1 MYVLR
6 NGRNFKEGR
15 GVFCFILYSLLYI
28 YICNKIFY
36 PDVVNIANLVTLN
49 STTRSSLKVLF
60 TTTAIFLTKKKLI

>member
-1 MYVLR
+1 MEGILRRGGGYFVL
-6 NGRNFKEGR
+6 
-15 GVFCFILYSLLYI
+15 FCIVYYT

>member
-49 STTRSSLKVLF
+49 STTVAHWKYYLQQRQYSWQRKS
-60 TTTAIFLTKKKLI
+60 